1 MREAKERELFEDD
14 PAMSTSLSM
23 QSTSASAPVANTQ
36 KIRGKSRTS
45 NGPEGRNGSASTGG
59 RERQLALN
67 VNGVYDPHR
76 HGDLGEWADRQNPSR
91 YAVPVGQSRPP
102 HNGVASI
109 LTRLPPP
116 SNGHSTAPSR
126 SGTITPAQ
134 SREEPSGSH
143 SPPRH
148 FDSRNSP
155 LVLPQEEAWAGQYT
169 GPASGFLQG
178 PGGPFSR
185 VAQNPGRTIY
195 SQQHRAD

>member
-1 MREAKERELFEDD
+1 MREAKERELFEAD
-14 PAMSTSLSM
+14 PAMSSM
-23 QSTSASAPVANTQ
+23 QSTSASAPVGNTQ
-36 KIRGKSRTS
+36 KARGKSRTS

-59 RERQLALN
+59 RERPEIRALN
-67 VNGVYDPHR
+67 VNGVFDADR
-76 HGDLGEWADRQNPSR
+76 HGDFGEWADRQNPSR
-91 YAVPVGQSRPP
+91 YAVGHSRPT

-109 LTRLPPP
+109 LPRLPLP

-155 LVLPQEEAWAGQYT
+155 LLPPEEAWTTGQYA

-195 SQQHRAD
+195 SQQHRTD